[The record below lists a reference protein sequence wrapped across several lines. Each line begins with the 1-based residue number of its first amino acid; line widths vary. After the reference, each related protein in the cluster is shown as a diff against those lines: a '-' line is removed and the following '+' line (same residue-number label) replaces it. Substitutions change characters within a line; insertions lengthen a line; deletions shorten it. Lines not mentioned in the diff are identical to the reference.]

1 MIEVAYALIGVML
14 LWFAVLTLRDPEHPK
29 PLSTG
34 AFWLILGILF
44 GAGSLL
50 PHWLAGLLVVSLVA
64 LDGLNLVRA
73 GPPLPSLGQGS
84 GRLTLPILLMPATI
98 LAASLLCRWRGWDL
112 SQGALLG
119 LSLGSLL
126 AFFSAWRTT
135 GATLQEVGHA
145 GRRLNDTLGALSLLP
160 QLLAS
165 LGVVFAQAGVGDWL
179 AGGVLHFIAPH
190 QRVALVVANCLAMA
204 GLAALTGN
212 SFAAFPVVAQGIL
225 SPLLLKPFGS
235 DPSALAVL
243 TLAVGASGTLVT
255 QMAANFNLVPVA
267 LLNLKSPLSVIRL
280 QRPVALALWIC
291 QVLLMIYL
299 TGSQSY

>member
-1 MIEVAYALIGVML
+1 MLEVVYAMIGTMLI
-14 LWFAVLTLRDPEHPK
+14 WFALLTFRDKEHPR
-29 PLSTG
+29 PLCTG
-34 AFWLILGILF
+34 GFWLILGVLF
-44 GAGSLL
+44 GIGSLL
-50 PHWLAGLLVVSLVA
+50 PHWLAGLLVVGLVA

-73 GPPLPSLGQGS
+73 GTPLPNLEKGS
-84 GRLTLPILLMPATI
+84 ARLTLPILLMPASI
-98 LAASLLCRWRGWDL
+98 LAASLVCRWKGWDL

-119 LSLGSLL
+119 LSFGSLL
-126 AFFSAWRTT
+126 ALISAWRVT
-135 GATLQEVGHA
+135 GASFQEVGHS
-145 GRRLNDTLGALSLLP
+145 GRHLNDTLGALSLLP

-179 AGGVLHFIAPH
+179 AGGVLHLIAPH
-190 QRVALVVANCLAMA
+190 QRIALVVANCLAMA

-212 SFAAFPVVAQGIL
+212 SFAAFPVIAQGIL
-225 SPLLLKPFGS
+225 SPLLIKPFGA

-243 TLAVGASGTLVT
+243 TLAIGASGTLIT

-267 LLNLKSPLSVIRL
+267 LLDLKSPLAVIRQ

-299 TGSQSY
+299 TSP

>member
-1 MIEVAYALIGVML
+1 MVLEVVYACIGLML
-14 LWFAVLTLRDPEHPK
+14 LWFSALTARDRDHPR

-34 AFWLILGILF
+34 AFWLVLGVLF
-44 GAGSLL
+44 GLGSLL
-50 PHWLAGLLVVSLVA
+50 PHWLAGLLVVVLVA
-64 LDGLNLVRA
+64 LDGLGLVRA
-73 GPPLPSLGQGS
+73 GPPLPSLDQGS
-84 GRLTLPILLMPATI
+84 SRLLLPILVMPATI

-112 SQGALLG
+112 SRGALLG
-119 LSLGSLL
+119 LASGSLL
-126 AFFSAWRTT
+126 ALMVAWRAT
-135 GATLQEVGHA
+135 GSSLGDIGQA

-179 AGGVLHFIAPH
+179 AGGVLHLISPDH
-190 QRVALVVANCLAMA
+190 RMGLVLANCLAMA

-225 SPLLLKPFGS
+225 SPLLIKPFGA

-267 LLNLKSPLSVIRL
+267 LLQLKSPLAVIRI
-280 QRPVALALWIC
+280 QRPIALALLIC
-291 QVLLMIYL
+291 QIALMLYL
-299 TGSQSY
+299 VTG

>member
-1 MIEVAYALIGVML
+1 MLEAVYSLVGLML
-14 LWFAVLTLRDPEHPK
+14 LWFALLTLGDQEHPRRL
-29 PLSTG
+29 PTG

-50 PHWLAGLLVVSLVA
+50 PHWLAGLLVVALVL
-64 LDGLNLVRA
+64 LDGLGLVKA
-73 GPPLPSLGQGS
+73 GPTPPSLPAGS
-84 GRLTLPILLMPATI
+84 ARLTIPILLMPASI

-119 LSLGSLL
+119 LALGSLL
-126 AFFSAWRTT
+126 ALLAAWGLT
-135 GATLQEVGHA
+135 GAPLQEIGHA

-165 LGVVFAQAGVGDWL
+165 LGVVFARAGVGDWL
-179 AGGVLHFIAPH
+179 AGGVLQLVSPD

-235 DPSALAVL
+235 DPNALAML
-243 TLAVGASGTLVT
+243 TLAVGASGTLIT

-267 LLNLKSPLSVIRL
+267 LLELKSSLAVIRL
-280 QRPVALALWIC
+280 QRPVALALFLG
-291 QVLLMIYL
+291 QLLFMIYL
-299 TGSQSY
+299 TTG

>member
-1 MIEVAYALIGVML
+1 MLEVAYSLIGVML
-14 LWFAVLTLRDPEHPK
+14 LWFALLTARDQQHPK

-34 AFWLILGILF
+34 AFWLILGLLF
-44 GAGSLL
+44 GIGGLL
-50 PHWLAGLLVVSLVA
+50 PHWLAGAMVVGLVV
-64 LDGLNLVRA
+64 LDGLGLVRA
-73 GPPLPSLGQGS
+73 GPPLASLENGS
-84 GRLTLPILLMPATI
+84 ARLTLPILLMPATI
-98 LAASLLCRWRGWDL
+98 LVASLVCRWRGWDL
-112 SQGALLG
+112 SQGALMG

-126 AFFSAWRTT
+126 ALFSAWRTT
-135 GATLQEVGHA
+135 GASLAEVGHA
-145 GRRLNDTLGALSLLP
+145 GRQLNDTLGALSLLP

-190 QRVALVVANCLAMA
+190 QRLALVLANCLAMA

-212 SFAAFPVVAQGIL
+212 SFAAFPVIAQGIL
-225 SPLLLKPFGS
+225 SPLLLKPFGA

-243 TLAVGASGTLVT
+243 TLAVGASGTLIT

-267 LLNLKSPLSVIRL
+267 LLELKSPLAVIRL
-280 QRPVALALWIC
+280 QRPVALALWIS

-299 TGSQSY
+299 TTPY